1 MSEGNSGRLRLMK
14 LAAIA
19 VFGAMALVFVFIVGV
34 S

>member
-1 MSEGNSGRLRLMK
+1 MSEEESARLKMMK

-19 VFGAMALVFVFIVGV
+19 IFGAMALVFVFVVGL

>member
-1 MSEGNSGRLRLMK
+1 MSEENSGRLRLMK

-19 VFGAMALVFVFIVGV
+19 IFGAMALVFVFIAGV